1 MKKDYTSVGFTLLCV
16 VVAAIFAFLGF
27 VAAHHIESVGWSV
40 TSIIVFSLCAV
51 LYLFLG
57 WAFRPKKKL

>member
-1 MKKDYTSVGFTLLCV
+1 MKKDYTNVGFTLLCV
-16 VVAAIFAFLGF
+16 VVAAIFAFFGF

-51 LYLFLG
+51 LYLFLD
-57 WAFRPKKKL
+57 A